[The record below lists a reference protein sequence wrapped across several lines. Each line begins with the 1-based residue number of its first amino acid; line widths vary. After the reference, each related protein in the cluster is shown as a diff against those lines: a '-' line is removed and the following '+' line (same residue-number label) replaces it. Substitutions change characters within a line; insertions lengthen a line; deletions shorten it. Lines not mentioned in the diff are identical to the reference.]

1 MLTDYVKLNNIYP
14 GMGGYSLGE
23 VATATLRE
31 AAPGEAPA
39 ATASG
44 KPALP
49 GQGALLEGQSPLIT
63 FLVVLGF
70 LLLLMWLAN
79 TYGEPGEYSNLK
91 ASAYNVLFIGLTAA
105 AFIPILKVL
114 AVKIPGPWTTYILS
128 I

>member
-1 MLTDYVKLNNIYP
+1 MFADYVKLNNVYP

-23 VATATLRE
+23 VATATLTE
-31 AAPGEAPA
+31 AAPAQG

-44 KPALP
+44 KPL
-49 GQGALLEGQSPLIT
+49 GQGALLEGQSPLTT

-70 LLLLMWLAN
+70 LFLLMWLAH

-105 AFIPILKVL
+105 AFIPLLKVL
-114 AVKIPGPWTTYILS
+114 AVKLPGPWTSYILS

>member
-1 MLTDYVKLNNIYP
+1 MLADYVKINNIYP
-14 GMGGYSLGE
+14 GMGGYSVGE
-23 VATATLRE
+23 VATATLTE
-31 AAPGEAPA
+31 AAPVQG

-44 KPALP
+44 KPL
-49 GQGALLEGQSPLIT
+49 GQGELLEGQSPLMT

-70 LLLLMWLAN
+70 LLLLMWLAY

-105 AFIPILKVL
+105 VFIPLLKVV
-114 AVKIPGPWTTYILS
+114 AVKIPGPWTSYILS